1 MSCPHLEEV
10 RMLLCRAY
18 PVKKPVP
25 VERVTTAS
33 CCDGE
38 SFRGCPLYR
47 EAVARAAGREDP
59 NTGGDLSHVG
69 PKGAR
74 P

>member
-1 MSCPHLEEV
+1 MSCPHLKEV
-10 RMLLCRAY
+10 RMVMCLAY

-25 VERVTTAS
+25 IGRVTTAS
-33 CCDGE
+33 CCEGD
-38 SFRGCPLYR
+38 SFHECQLYR
-47 EAVARAAGREDP
+47 EALERAERSEGTA
-59 NTGGDLSHVG
+59 TGDDLSHVG

>member
-1 MSCPHLEEV
+1 MSCPHLEEI
-10 RMLLCRAY
+10 RMLRCRAY

-25 VERVTTAS
+25 VDRVTTAS

-38 SFRGCPLYR
+38 SFHECPLYR
-47 EAVARAAGREDP
+47 EALARAAGGERT
-59 NTGGDLSHVG
+59 TGDDLSHVG

>member
-18 PVKKPVP
+18 PLKKPVP
-25 VERVTTAS
+25 VDRVTTAS

-38 SFRGCPLYR
+38 SYRGCPLYL
-47 EAVARAAGREDP
+47 EAVARANGDQKAGD
-59 NTGGDLSHVG
+59 DLSHEG

>member
-25 VERVTTAS
+25 VDRVTTAS

-38 SFRGCPLYR
+38 SYHECPLYR
-47 EAVARAAGREDP
+47 EALERA
-59 NTGGDLSHVG
+59 GGDRTPGGHLSQVG

>member
-10 RMLLCRAY
+10 RMVMCRAY

-25 VERVTTAS
+25 VDRVTTAS
-33 CCDGE
+33 CCDGDSYAE
-38 SFRGCPLYR
+38 CPLYR
-47 EAVARAAGREDP
+47 EALARAEGADAGAGD
-59 NTGGDLSHVG
+59 DLSQ
-69 PKGAR
+69 PPRKGAR

>member
-18 PVKKPVP
+18 PLKKPVP
-25 VERVTTAS
+25 VDRVTTAS

-38 SFRGCPLYR
+38 SFRECPLYL
-47 EAVARAAGREDP
+47 EAMARARGDRT
-59 NTGGDLSHVG
+59 TGDDTSHQG

>member
-1 MSCPHLEEV
+1 MSCPHLEEI

-18 PVKKPVP
+18 PLKKPVP
-25 VERVTTAS
+25 VDRVTTAS
-33 CCDGE
+33 CCDGD
-38 SFRGCPLYR
+38 SFRECPLYR
-47 EAVARAAGREDP
+47 EALARAAATDREP
-59 NTGGDLSHVG
+59 GGDLSHEG

>member
-10 RMLLCRAY
+10 RMVLCRAY

-25 VERVTTAS
+25 VDRVTTAS
-33 CCDGE
+33 CCEGE
-38 SFRGCPLYR
+38 SFVECSLYR
-47 EAVARAAGREDP
+47 EALARAERGERSV
-59 NTGGDLSHVG
+59 TGDDLSHVG